1 MISSKTRSRKRGRRK
16 RRRTLHKIYKNDSI
30 LPINSSRAFPWK
42 KKGKSEK
49 GEGIYLP
56 GRDTSY
62 GYSVY
67 SRTMAVSI
75 RILFREEK
83 VRGGTMGRP
92 FIQNRVAPSKRAP
105 ALHTKR
111 LESHGY
117 YLLEYVQTSF
127 FLPPIIWKKQTK
139 NDDLPF
145 SLSSPIFHFIFLFH
159 YLFLGREEERTLV
172 VQFHRTDIDEAG
184 GG

>member
-1 MISSKTRSRKRGRRK
+1 MISSKTRSRFNQEKEEEEKEEERCIK
-16 RRRTLHKIYKNDSI
+16 FTKTIQSFQLTL
-30 LPINSSRAFPWK
+30 RALFLEK

-127 FLPPIIWKKQTK
+127 FLPPII
-139 NDDLPF
+139 
-145 SLSSPIFHFIFLFH
+145 
-159 YLFLGREEERTLV
+159 
-172 VQFHRTDIDEAG
+172 
-184 GG
+184 